1 MGKLL
6 WKPSEERITGSNM
19 YRFMTFVNGRHQ
31 QNFTDY
37 DGLYAWSVSQYRRFL
52 GGRLGLR
59 RDQGIAKIR
68 RSDRR

>member
-31 QNFTDY
+31 QQFH
-37 DGLYAWSVSQYRRFL
+37 
-52 GGRLGLR
+52 RL
-59 RDQGIAKIR
+59 
-68 RSDRR
+68 